1 MSDESLF
8 REVDEEVRQDQFKKL
23 WARYGNLF
31 VALCLAVV
39 AVVAGIKGWQY
50 WQTRQAE
57 QAAEAYGKV
66 LAEIEAGR
74 TAEAVPLAESIGH
87 QGYALLARM
96 AEAAALGKA
105 GKTAE
110 AIKMYDAI
118 AADRAVGSAMKDAAR
133 VRAAYLLVDT
143 LSPSELAARL
153 SGLDADNSAWRNAVH
168 EILAISAYRTGDYA
182 LADRHAN
189 EIVADIT
196 AAPSLRQRAQMIV
209 QLVTPLLGSKPVQQ
223 TQQ

>member
-23 WARYGNLF
+23 WARYGNLIIA
-31 VALCLAVV
+31 VCLAVI
-39 AVVAGIKGWQY
+39 AAVAGIKGWQY

-57 QAAEAYGKV
+57 QAAEVYSKV
-66 LAEIEAGR
+66 VAEIQAGKSSEAL
-74 TAEAVPLAESIGH
+74 PLAEGIGH
-87 QGYALLARM
+87 QGFAILARM
-96 AEAAALGKA
+96 AEAAAIGKA
-105 GKTAE
+105 GKSAE
-110 AIKMYDAI
+110 AVKMYDAL
-118 AADRAVGSAMKDAAR
+118 AADPAIGSAMQDAAR

-143 LSPSELAARL
+143 MAPDELSKRL
-153 SGLDADNSAWRNAVH
+153 SGLDADKSPWRNAVH
-168 EILAISAYRTGDYA
+168 EILALSAYRTGDYA

-196 AAPSLRQRAQMIV
+196 AAASMRQRGQMLV
-209 QLVTPLLGSKPVQQ
+209 QLVTPLLGTKPAQQ

>member
-8 REVDEEVRQDQFKKL
+8 REVDEEVRQDQFKKI
-23 WARYGNLF
+23 WARYGNLI
-31 VALCLAVV
+31 VAVCLAVIV
-39 AVVAGIKGWQY
+39 VVAGVKGWQY

-57 QAAEAYGKV
+57 QAAEVYSKV
-66 LAEIEAGR
+66 LADIEAGK
-74 TAEAVPLAESIGH
+74 ASEALPLAESIGH
-87 QGYALLARM
+87 QGFAVLARM

-110 AIKMYDAI
+110 AVKMYDAI
-118 AADRAVGSAMKDAAR
+118 AADPANGSAMKDAAR

-143 LSPSELAARL
+143 VPAAELATRL
-153 SGLDADNSAWRNAVH
+153 SGLDGDKSAWRNAVH
-168 EILAISAYRTGDYA
+168 EILALSAYRTGDYA

-196 AAPSLRQRAQMIV
+196 AAPSMRQRAQMLV
-209 QLVTPLLGSKPVQQ
+209 QLVTPLLGTQPVQQ

>member
-1 MSDESLF
+1 VSDESLF

-23 WARYGNLF
+23 WARYGNL
-31 VALCLAVV
+31 VMAVCLAVV
-39 AVVAGIKGWQY
+39 AAVAGVKGWQY

-57 QAAEAYGKV
+57 QGAEAYGKV
-66 LAEIEAGR
+66 LADIEAGK
-74 TAEAVPLAESIGH
+74 TSEAIPLAESIGH
-87 QGYALLARM
+87 KGFAVLARM

-110 AIKMYDAI
+110 SVKMYDAI
-118 AADRAVGSAMKDAAR
+118 AADAANGSALRDAAR

-143 LSPSELAARL
+143 LPPHELATRL
-153 SGLDADNSAWRNAVH
+153 SGLDAEKSAWRNAVH
-168 EILAISAYRTGDYA
+168 EILALSAYRTGDYA
-182 LADRHAN
+182 LADRNAN

-196 AAPSLRQRAQMIV
+196 AAPSMRQRAQMLV
-209 QLVTPLLGSKPVQQ
+209 QLVTPLLGTKSAQQ